1 VTGEQFLIA
10 PPIIFASLIS
20 TKPTIYGKKKVLMSY
35 EKAKEAADFIRS
47 KYEKEIKV
55 ALVLGSGLGAFADE
69 VENAVEIPYEEI
81 PHFARSTVEGHA
93 GQLVLGEVAGVSVAV
108 QQGRFHYYEGYDI
121 AQVVFPI
128 RVFGVLGIKNLIL
141 TNAARSVDTD
151 FKQGT
156 LMLIRDHINLMGVN
170 PLRGKNDERF
180 GARFPDMTEVYSLD
194 YQEIVISEAK
204 KMAQEKAQKEQERT
218 NKKQDVRSFLRRG
231 VYCALSGP
239 SYETPSEIRML
250 RLLGTDA
257 VGMSTI
263 PEAIAARHQG
273 MKVIGIS
280 CITNMAAGISDDV
293 IHHEEV
299 IETGAKVAGIF
310 KELLGRVISKLN

>member
-1 VTGEQFLIA
+1 
-10 PPIIFASLIS
+10 
-20 TKPTIYGKKKVLMSY
+20 MNY
-35 EKAKEAADFIRS
+35 EKAQEAAEFIRS
-47 KYEKEIKV
+47 KYEREIKV

-69 VENAVEIPYEEI
+69 VENAVQIPYEEI
-81 PHFARSTVEGHA
+81 PHFSRSTVEGHA
-93 GQLVLGEVAGVSVAV
+93 GRLVLGEVEGISVAV
-108 QQGRFHYYEGYDI
+108 QQGRFHFYEGYDI

-141 TNAARSVDTD
+141 TNAAGSVDTD
-151 FKQGT
+151 YKQGT

-204 KMAQEKAQKEQERT
+204 QMAQEKAEKEEKRT
-218 NKKQDVRSFLRRG
+218 GKKQDEKSFLRRG
-231 VYCALSGP
+231 VYCGLSGP

-250 RLLGTDA
+250 RLLGSDA
-257 VGMSTI
+257 VGMSTV
-263 PEAIAARHQG
+263 PEAITARQMD
-273 MKVIGIS
+273 MKVVGIS

-299 IETGAKVAGIF
+299 LEMGAKVAGTF
-310 KELLGRVISKLN
+310 KELLRRIISKLV